1 MKIFHSTA
9 VAALAL
15 LISSPG
21 LAFSDNQDLSR
32 FAPKSNNLPTK
43 IDYTYWDQ
51 ALEYFVFN
59 MGRSSR
65 QALPHVTPEIGS
77 RIIYGHASRL
87 RLEGNRVIFSF
98 LEQQQIDAI
107 SEYRRDLERVGSSLD
122 LTSLSRNEQ
131 LAFWMNL
138 HNVAVIEQI
147 ALAYPVKQ
155 PSRMK
160 IGPSGLPLDQSKF
173 ITVDGVALSPR
184 DIRTKIVFPNWSD
197 PRVLYGFFRGDIGS
211 PSIQREA
218 FVASKLGEQL
228 DFAAYEFVNSL
239 RGTEKRGK
247 TLHTSRIYR
256 EAFPTLFASDEET
269 LRAHLLKYSSETL
282 KSSIKAT
289 KKIRFSIYEFDI
301 SDLANADRSREYSY
315 NLSDKNGFGHRFSPQ
330 SVVNATGRPHGVPA
344 AVGRL
349 LVERTRSLS
358 RRQRDNVSGE
368 VIVLT
373 PERLAE
379 QDAANR
385 EVK

>member
-1 MKIFHSTA
+1 MKVFHSTA

-218 FVASKLGEQL
+218 FVAGKLGEQL

-247 TLHTSRIYR
+247 TLHTSQIYR
-256 EAFPTLFASDEET
+256 EAFPTLFASDEGT

-282 KSSIKAT
+282 KSSIEAT

-385 EVK
+385 EVR